1 MTVSVVIPAYNAGAF
16 LQRAVDSVLAQT
28 KPVREIVVVD
38 DGSTDDTAE
47 VARSYGPAV
56 RYIYEPNAGVAA
68 ARNRGIREARGRWV
82 AFLDADDEWYP
93 WKNERQWAV
102 LRAYPDLRWCA
113 CEGEVVSGLQVRA
126 NHLARRARR
135 ALHERGFFS
144 DYFAAAELG
153 VFLHTG
159 GMLVALDTLRDM
171 GGFDTTLH
179 GPEDADLWSRL
190 ALRNAAIGYV
200 PEVCYRYYADVE
212 NSLSKNGLRA
222 HYMLMSMAKIADGL
236 GEHPE
241 RADTY
246 RGFAQRQAF
255 RLLVA
260 AAAGREEVSEAEVAE
275 HLKRFPPTRIQA
287 LILHVLRHLPVSLRS
302 RLEGPI
308 RDAHRTWRRRFS
320 A

>member
-1 MTVSVVIPAYNAGAF
+1 MTVSVVIPAYNAAAF
-16 LQRAVDSVLAQT
+16 LSRAVDSVLAQT
-28 KPVREIVVVD
+28 ERVREVVVVD
-38 DGSTDDTAE
+38 DGSTDDTAA

-56 RYIYEPNAGVAA
+56 RYLHQSNAGVAA
-68 ARNRGIREARGRWV
+68 ARNRGIHEVRGRWV

-93 WKNERQWAV
+93 WKNERQMAV
-102 LRAYPDLRWCA
+102 LRAYPNLRWCA
-113 CEGEVVSGLQVRA
+113 CEGEVVRGTQRKA
-126 NHLARRARR
+126 NPLARRARR
-135 ALHERGFFS
+135 VFHEHGFFP

-159 GMLVALDTLRDM
+159 GMLVDADTLRGA
-171 GGFDTTLH
+171 GGFDATLH
-179 GPEDADLWSRL
+179 GPEDADLWARL

-241 RADTY
+241 RARTY
-246 RGFAQRQAF
+246 RQFAQRQAF

-260 AAAGREEVSEAEVAE
+260 AAGGREEVSEAEVAE
-275 HLKRFPPTRIQA
+275 HLKRFPPTRIQS
-287 LILHVLRHLPVSLRS
+287 LILHILPHLPGSLRG

-308 RDAHRTWRRRFS
+308 RDVHRSWHQQFG